1 MGREHDGLVM
11 PLRAPAAG
19 EPIGGATETRLLWA
33 LLDTVADGLLV
44 LDARGG
50 LHAVNQALADLWS
63 LPPAALAA
71 NQSRALFR
79 AMASRL
85 ADGER
90 LPDFAAGPPAGPPV
104 GPPVGLPVGPPVGP
118 RPAAA
123 DPPAGRVLRLRGGRL
138 LAWSATRLELTR
150 SELAGDLLALWT
162 FRDLTARL
170 AAEQALRA
178 SEQRLR
184 DILHTIGDW
193 VWELDAA
200 GRFTEVSEGVQR
212 VLGYRPEQLVGK
224 TPYDLMPAEEAVRVR
239 VLFARSMAR
248 GDAFQDLE
256 NVNLHRDGSLRH
268 ILTSGVPVRDGAGRL
283 VGYRGADK
291 DVTDRRRVE
300 QELDQYRYHLE
311 ELVTERTAELKSANE
326 RLRLTDVRLHSLF
339 NVSQEAAGLDE
350 AGLLG
355 RGAEIAVRLCD
366 SLIGRVDLVD
376 PESGRLIPGG
386 GWGEGLGVAQ
396 TDPGGAPGADNPP
409 VWEAALV
416 AGGPV
421 IRQRTPAA
429 PRVGR
434 PSPWQ
439 QALAVP
445 ILDGGAVRLVLSVG
459 GRRDDYGEAQ
469 VRELE
474 LVGNDLW
481 LILTR
486 RRAELALA
494 DAKEQAESA
503 NRAKSEFLANMS
515 HEIRTPLN
523 AIVGLTHLLQE
534 DLTEPHHR
542 SHIDKVAQA
551 AGHLLAIVNDILD
564 LSKIEAGRLQLES
577 TDFRL
582 HELLQEVLTLIR
594 PRAEVKGVVLADD
607 LARLPPLVLRG
618 DPLRLRQVLV
628 NLLANAVK
636 FTDRGSVTLAA
647 RLLGRDSA
655 GPWLRFEVVDTGVGI
670 DLSAQARLFA
680 PFEQADGSI
689 VRRHGGTGLGLAI
702 CRRLVTA
709 MGGDIGVESH
719 LGSGSTFWFTVRL
732 GWGQEVQV
740 TGAAH
745 LAQAD
750 ADEDEAARRPTLAG
764 ARTLVVEDDPINRE
778 VALALLR
785 GVGVLVDVAEDGA
798 QALARCAATRYDLI
812 LMDLEM
818 PLMDGLEATRRIRD
832 LPDYQSVPIVAMTAS
847 AFREDRERC
856 LAAGMSDHV
865 AKPVDPDR
873 LYRTLASWLRRD
885 PPAGRCRAS
894 WRRRALAERV
904 PEPLPPGL
912 AAVPGVNMRLGMR
925 SLGGNRQRYL
935 ALLRDLADSHQG
947 DGARVREL
955 LAGGAGAAAQQLAH
969 GLKGVAGTLGAVRIQ
984 ALAGG
989 LDGLLREG
997 GGGERL
1003 PRICESLDRE
1013 LAALAAALADLD
1025 LQALAVESGA
1035 HAPPAGAREIA
1046 DQEVVDL
1053 LDTLD
1058 ALLSVDDL
1066 GAHRVCIAN
1075 RQTLHRHF
1083 GDLARQFEDLVG
1095 AFDFPR
1101 ANVVLESMR
1110 GRLPGAAETLAVH
1123 LTPECGGGA

>member
-1 MGREHDGLVM
+1 MGCQGDAQ
-11 PLRAPAAG
+11 APPPKTPGAG
-19 EPIGGATETRLLWA
+19 EPTGGAAQVRLLRA

-44 LDARGG
+44 LDARLG
-50 LHAVNQALADLWS
+50 LHVVNQALADLWS
-63 LPPAALAA
+63 LPPSALAA
-71 NQSRALFR
+71 NQSSALFR

-90 LPDFAAGPPAGPPV
+90 LPEFAAGPPAGPRP
-104 GPPVGLPVGPPVGP
+104 GPAV
-118 RPAAA
+118 A

-138 LAWSATRLELTR
+138 LAWSGR
-150 SELAGDLLALWT
+150 SLHLGADAFALWI

-193 VWELDAA
+193 VWELDAE
-200 GRFTEVSEGVQR
+200 GRFIEVSEGVQR

-224 TPYDLMPAEEAVRVR
+224 SPYDLMPAEEAVRVR

-248 GDAFQDLE
+248 GEAFQDLE
-256 NVNLHRDGSLRH
+256 NVNLHRDGSFRH

-311 ELVTERTAELKSANE
+311 ELVTERTAELESAND
-326 RLRLTDVRLHSLF
+326 RLRLTDLRLHCLF
-339 NVSQEAAGLDE
+339 NISQEAAGLDE

-366 SLIGRVDLVD
+366 SLIGRVDWVD
-376 PESGRLIPGG
+376 PESGRLVPGG
-386 GWGEGLGVAQ
+386 GWGEGLAVAQ
-396 TDPGGAPGADNPP
+396 TDPPGAQGADTRPI
-409 VWEAALV
+409 WEAALA

-421 IRQRTPAA
+421 IRNRVPGAA
-429 PRVGR
+429 RVGR

-445 ILDGGAVRLVLSVG
+445 VLEGGAVRLVLSVG
-459 GRRDDYGEAQ
+459 GRREDYGEPQ

-474 LVGNDLW
+474 LIGNDLW
-481 LILTR
+481 IILTR

-503 NRAKSEFLANMS
+503 SRAKSEFLANMS

-534 DLTEPHHR
+534 DLSEPHHR

-577 TDFRL
+577 ADFRL
-582 HELLQEVLTLIR
+582 HELLEEVLTLIR
-594 PRAEVKGVVLADD
+594 PRAELKGVVLAAE
-607 LARLPPLVLRG
+607 LARLPPLMLRG

-670 DLSAQARLFA
+670 DQSAQARLFA

-709 MGGDIGVESH
+709 MGGDIGVESR

-732 GWGQEVQV
+732 GWGQEVRLG
-740 TGAAH
+740 GAAH
-745 LAQAD
+745 LTQLD
-750 ADEDEAARRPTLAG
+750 ADGGEDARRPTLAG

-785 GVGVLVDVAEDGA
+785 GVGVVVDVAEDGA
-798 QALARCAATRYDLI
+798 QAVERCVGTRYDLI

-912 AAVPGVNMRLGMR
+912 AAVPGVNVRLGMR
-925 SLGGNRQRYL
+925 SLGGNQQRYL

-955 LAGGAGAAAQQLAH
+955 LANGAGAAAARQLAH

-997 GGGERL
+997 EGGERL

-1013 LAALAAALADLD
+1013 LAALAAALAGLD
-1025 LQALAVESGA
+1025 LQALAVQSGA
-1035 HAPPAGAREIA
+1035 ADATPSHAGPSEPA

-1058 ALLSVDDL
+1058 ALLSADDL

-1075 RQTLHRHF
+1075 RQTLRRHF

-1101 ANVVLESMR
+1101 ANTVLETMR
-1110 GRLPGAAETLAVH
+1110 GRLSRTAETLTARP
-1123 LTPECGGGA
+1123 TPARDGTA